1 MQIGFPKVIPKKIL
15 SRDHTVSCC
24 VLGKQKYFLMKRA
37 SVLRKMNQCE
47 RYLAIFAHG
56 EYGPNVAQTWPKRF
70 VVGLPRI
77 PKIAPLKVSL
87 TRSLTTLMTFAIV
100 VQARLGFISY
110 CETNGGDQCD
120 QIRRI

>member
-56 EYGPNVAQTWPKRF
+56 EYGPNVAQTFCSLAPT
-70 VVGLPRI
+70 
-77 PKIAPLKVSL
+77 APLKVKPL

>member
-56 EYGPNVAQTWPKRF
+56 EYGPNVAQMWLKRGPN
-70 VVGLPRI
+70 VL
-77 PKIAPLKVSL
+77 
-87 TRSLTTLMTFAIV
+87 
-100 VQARLGFISY
+100 
-110 CETNGGDQCD
+110 
-120 QIRRI
+120 